1 MSSDDPIAELEFL
14 ALREQIQLL
23 QRQIVR
29 LQKEVELLYAALD
42 QLVKS
47 TNQWP

>member
-1 MSSDDPIAELEFL
+1 MSDPIIELEYL
-14 ALREQIQLL
+14 AMQDRICTLE
-23 QRQIVR
+23 RQIAR

-42 QLVKS
+42 HLVKS